1 MSPLL
6 VMVEKPDGNTAIIS
20 AQVGYI
26 SDLVGA
32 SKDIIIL
39 ERSKYDPKNAKAGI
53 EVGKYRCTI
62 VENSRYIIISLTGG
76 EYRPIP
82 DIYVSFYS
90 GIKEFSH
97 FSHHKSCIIVIYRI
111 LRRCRYMIRPPSPG
125 RGGMECRASLRIR

>member
-6 VMVEKPDGNTAIIS
+6 VMVEKPNGNTAIIS
-20 AQVGYI
+20 AQVGYT

-62 VENSRYIIISLTGG
+62 VENSRYIMISLTGG

-90 GIKEFSH
+90 GIKAALIDFCEQKNYKLIENMT
-97 FSHHKSCIIVIYRI
+97 HKKGKKS
-111 LRRCRYMIRPPSPG
+111 
-125 RGGMECRASLRIR
+125 

>member
-6 VMVEKPDGNTAIIS
+6 VMVEKPNGNTAIIS

-26 SDLVGA
+26 SDLVSA

-62 VENSRYIIISLTGG
+62 VKKSRYIMISLTGG

-90 GIKEFSH
+90 GIKAALIDFCEQKNYKLIENMT
-97 FSHHKSCIIVIYRI
+97 HKKGKKS
-111 LRRCRYMIRPPSPG
+111 
-125 RGGMECRASLRIR
+125 